1 MKYDTGLGKIIDVS
15 RPTRIQWGV
24 FQKISH
30 GARQK
35 AMVNRDMSSLA
46 LGKEAEDAQKSLV
59 FDCVKGLSEDE
70 INAIADQM
78 WDKFA
83 TNLFDEVGALIVE
96 EMDAAQKKR
105 KRS

>member
-1 MKYDTGLGKIIDVS
+1 MKYDTGLGKIIDVA

-35 AMVNRDMSSLA
+35 ASVIRDISSLA

-59 FDCVKGLSEDE
+59 YDCVKGLSETE
-70 INAIADQM
+70 IDALADQM
-78 WDKFA
+78 WDEYA

-105 KRS
+105 KSS